1 MNNGTYKL
9 NKEAFCSF
17 MEDADIKIVG
27 DLITITNED
36 NVINMTLS
44 GEFPNNKV
52 GNRYDSRS
60 YVKVKTESKA
70 IMVPNYWIIIAVSG
84 LLLGDSRYKEWKN
97 GRPTW
102 GHLPKTDPRYSKQE
116 TICGPYVEEM
126 VINHINGDASLCD
139 LENLEVASSAENG
152 AHARLMKEINFYHP
166 DLVECSL
173 DGKGNRT
180 YKYTGKA
187 ISCKDIEKWN
197 SIKEKFK
204 IQGFKDKKGEFRP
217 RLSKEQI
224 DLIVAFFG
232 LKEVVL

>member
-1 MNNGTYKL
+1 MNNGTYKI
-9 NKEAFCSF
+9 NKAAFCGF
-17 MEDADIKIVG
+17 METADISIIGNLIKIT
-27 DLITITNED
+27 DEN

-44 GEFPNNKV
+44 GQFPDNNT

-84 LLLGDSRYKEWKN
+84 LLLGDPKYKEWRD

-102 GHLPKTDPRYSKQE
+102 GPLPKNDPRYSRTE
-116 TICGPYVEEM
+116 TMCGPYNEET

-139 LENLEVASSAENG
+139 LENLEIVSSAENNT
-152 AHARLMKEINFYHP
+152 HARLMKEINFYHP

-180 YKYTGKA
+180 YKYTRKS

-197 SIKEKFK
+197 NIKGNFK
-204 IQGFKDKKGEFRP
+204 IQGFKDKKGEFKP

-224 DLIVAFFG
+224 DLIIAFFN
-232 LKEVVL
+232 LKSN